1 MITHDYVISHTK
13 KFEKHTIGITWKY
26 PQGYQ
31 KKRP

>member
-1 MITHDYVISHTK
+1 MIILFYMTK